1 MAVHSA
7 NSAADDH
14 DSACCGEGTNRTGLP
29 GSTAVGSVRFAWR
42 SQLSLENNTTLE
54 RVRQILAKEFEV
66 ASELIQPA
74 ARLDQLA
81 IDSLAVIDVM
91 FQLEDEFEITFPQ
104 DPGQMPTVGD
114 LAACIDRLVVQQ
126 RARASSGAATP

>member
-1 MAVHSA
+1 MSA
-7 NSAADDH
+7 PD
-14 DSACCGEGTNRTGLP
+14 
-29 GSTAVGSVRFAWR
+29 
-42 SQLSLENNTTLE
+42 NTTLE

-66 ASELIQPA
+66 ASELIEPT

-91 FQLEDEFEITFPQ
+91 FQLEDEFKISFPK

-114 LAACIDRLVVQQ
+114 LVSCIERLAAEQ
-126 RARASSGAATP
+126 RPRAPSGAAAS